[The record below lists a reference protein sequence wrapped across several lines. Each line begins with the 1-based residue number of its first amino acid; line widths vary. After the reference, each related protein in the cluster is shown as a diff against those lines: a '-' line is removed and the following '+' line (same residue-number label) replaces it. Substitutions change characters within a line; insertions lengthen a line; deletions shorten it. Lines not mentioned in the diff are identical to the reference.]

1 MDIILNRGDIY
12 YCKNVLLPASKNK
25 KETFRNKYILIL
37 QGGHFFKK
45 TDRVNLVIGTSQRMD
60 SQYQYPTDVIIKP
73 SDVNP
78 LSNKYLKQKHK
89 IQLC

>member
-12 YCKNVLLPASKNK
+12 YCKSVLLPASKNK

-45 TDRVNLVIGTSQRMD
+45 TDRVNLVIGTSQRID
-60 SQYQYPTDVIIKP
+60 KQHQYPTDVIL
-73 SDVNP
+73 NP
-78 LSNKYLKQKHK
+78 RMLIL
-89 IQLC
+89 